1 LHISI
6 HPSIHPAVRPS
17 HDTHVAIRGT
27 MLQQRVA
34 PRCSSYAETRA
45 CARACE
51 SSTMLMKP
59 CRCEAERSYAAC
71 KLRVLW
77 TTTGV
82 PCNTRTITRTQS
94 PGIRRWR
101 SACRT
106 CSHCVAAT
114 WLVAELHIA
123 LQHRRLHRCVA
134 LQRCLSRALL
144 HCRVYRSGSSAVAA
158 RALG

>member
-1 LHISI
+1 
-6 HPSIHPAVRPS
+6 
-17 HDTHVAIRGT
+17 

-82 PCNTRTITRTQS
+82 PCNARTITRTQS
-94 PGIRRWR
+94 R
-101 SACRT
+101 SHLVFVVGEAR
-106 CSHCVAAT
+106 VEPAAT
-114 WLVAELHIA
+114 ASLQPGWL
-123 LQHRRLHRCVA
+123 QNCT
-134 LQRCLSRALL
+134 L
-144 HCRVYRSGSSAVAA
+144 HCNTVG
-158 RALG
+158 